1 MSIGKLYIVDDCGLC
16 SLTIPHVLF
25 YMWKKYMN
33 FTPAFFVYVIKNMS
47 SRNIK
52 NLLSLFLS
60 SDKRT
65 STADINTVSPFTS
78 HFFFIRES
86 LRQDTTY
93 YNFCPVAQWM
103 FLMKMKI

>member
-1 MSIGKLYIVDDCGLC
+1 MSIGKLYIVDNCGLC

-33 FTPAFFVYVIKNMS
+33 FMTAFFVYAIKNMS

-52 NLLSLFLS
+52 IFVVSFLLS
-60 SDKRT
+60 DNRT

-78 HFFFIRES
+78 HFFFIR
-86 LRQDTTY
+86 
-93 YNFCPVAQWM
+93 NH
-103 FLMKMKI
+103 